1 MKRLAWLLSVVAF
14 ILIFLFVDVHL
25 LKDKRVFVPSPDN
38 VAASFFEFLSSGH
51 FNEARHLLSRNL
63 QQKTSAEDLREFKKK
78 LESRWGKIQR
88 ITDKKSEYNLSQ
100 ALATVKL
107 STDRGRFQFQL
118 VAVRE
123 SGLWRISGIQ

>member
-1 MKRLAWLLSVVAF
+1 MKRLAWLLIVVAV
-14 ILIFLFVDVHL
+14 ISIFLFVDVYY
-25 LKDKRVFVPSPDN
+25 LKDKRVFVPSPGN
-38 VAASFFEFLSSGH
+38 VAASFFEFLYSGH
-51 FNEARHLLSRNL
+51 FNQARHLLSRNL

-118 VAVRE
+118 AAVRE
-123 SGLWRISGIQ
+123 SGLWRISGLQ